1 MKSFRISKNKNYLI
15 SEYLLVM
22 RIVIT
27 EQQFSRFSKSSPAL
41 QNGINKYLNQYIEKG
56 NRKIG
61 KKSRSYGN
69 LSEDWCVDGKET
81 ISAYYY
87 FNDGKFDTGRLGV
100 SKEIVDSISKLY
112 VIKSSYVLHIIEE
125 WYEDTMVPKFMEIT
139 KEPDLGVDTIY
150 VMENTYDCIPE
161 PVKPEGITDEEMI
174 DYIVKHTLY
183 RKQEVIDK
191 IQSGERNLEDFYLDI
206 LNTTNRRKITGL

>member
-1 MKSFRISKNKNYLI
+1 MTLTQKVGVYYLI
-15 SEYLLVM
+15 SEYLLLM

-87 FNDGKFDTGRLGV
+87 FNEDKFKSGRLDV
-100 SKEIVDSISKLY
+100 SQEIVNDISKLY
-112 VIKSSYVLHIIEE
+112 VVKSSYVLHIIEE
-125 WYEDTMVPKFMEIT
+125 WYEETMVPKIMEIT
-139 KEPDLGVDTIY
+139 KEPDLGIDTIY
-150 VMENTYDCIPE
+150 VMEKTYDCIPE
-161 PVKPEGITDEEMI
+161 TVKPEGITDEEMI
-174 DYIVKHTLY
+174 DFINKNTLY
-183 RKQEVIDK
+183 KRQEIIDK
-191 IQSGERNLEDFYLDI
+191 IDSGEKELEDFYLDI
-206 LNTTNRRKITGL
+206 LTIVNRQKITRL